1 MDEVRKQEPDSR
13 RAAREEKRAGG
24 PSQALVS
31 SSLGTEVG
39 GCRDPVNRNSG

>member
-13 RAAREEKRAGG
+13 RATREKRAGG

-31 SSLGTEVG
+31 SPLGTEVG